1 MNIASAL
8 QGSTFKEPSSGLR
21 AGNGKDGATAGTDFE
36 AMLKKKTATVTAN
49 DTAASEVR
57 AVRTEQRA
65 EERTD
70 SADAASP
77 ERAASDN
84 KVIDQ
89 AEPREKQTPFGTEDA
104 AWPPPGLALMAL
116 APAALPASEAEAA
129 PEMQASTGSRLPTAA
144 ANPSTN
150 QLTTPNRGVGTSA
163 TPAAAADTPLLPT
176 QAAMVAPMALDAG
189 AREHESPSTATQFTQ
204 LLQVHAALEARPTPS
219 PVSSVSHA
227 QLATPDI
234 REGNFGDAFSA
245 RIGWLAEQKVGH
257 AHVSISPPDLG
268 QIEVKLQLEGDR
280 VHATFASAHAE
291 VRHALENS
299 IPRLREML
307 GDSGLQLAHADVRQQ
322 QNSQQQAQ
330 DGQEASTGAQS
341 VTTIDAAIEKS
352 SPSMTTLQLRGLL
365 DTYA

>member
-8 QGSTFKEPSSGLR
+8 QGSTFKEPSAGLR
-21 AGNGKDGATAGTDFE
+21 AGNGKDGTTAGTDFE
-36 AMLKKKTATVTAN
+36 AMLKKKTATASAN
-49 DTAASEVR
+49 ESAASEVR
-57 AVRTEQRA
+57 AARTEPRA
-65 EERTD
+65 EERNTG
-70 SADAASP
+70 ADIATP
-77 ERAASDN
+77 EQATSGTE
-84 KVIDQ
+84 VQDQ
-89 AEPREKQTPFGTEDA
+89 AERKDKQAPAGTEDA

-116 APAALPASEAEAA
+116 APAVPLASEAEAA
-129 PEMQASTGSRLPTAA
+129 TDMQASTGTGVPAAA

-150 QLTTPNRGVGTSA
+150 QLTAPNWGIGTSA
-163 TPAAAADTPLLPT
+163 TPAATADIPQVPT
-176 QAAMVAPMALDAG
+176 QAAMVAPKVLDAG
-189 AREHESPSTATQFTQ
+189 TRDGESPSTATQFNP
-204 LLQVHAALEARPTPS
+204 LLQVHAALEARPAPS
-219 PVSSVSHA
+219 PVSSLSQA
-227 QLATPDI
+227 QISAPDI

-245 RIGWLAEQKVGH
+245 RIGWLAEQKIGH

-268 QIEVKLQLEGDR
+268 QIEVKLQLDGDR

-322 QNSQQQAQ
+322 QMSQQQAQ
-330 DGQEASTGAQS
+330 DGQKASTGAQS